1 MILALLTYTSNV
13 YPQGIQTSRM
23 VDPLVGSIMQG
34 ASSTSWPGAEILA
47 AINGYKQE
55 EEKECYYRT
64 DEWQPV
70 EPPKGF
76 VRIISV

>member
-34 ASSTSWPGAEILA
+34 ASFTSWPGAEILA

-55 EEKECYYRT
+55 EEKGCYYRT

-70 EPPKGF
+70 EPLKGF